1 MTIAV
6 MKTKAETALAQ
17 QFAGD
22 GQASA
27 TRKDAFAA
35 FDKLGLPSRRVEE
48 YKYTDLRARLTDA
61 FQPAPSAGVPGAQ
74 TVGRAAHLASA
85 LAGVAA
91 TTVYVVNG
99 RYYGTSPLASDV
111 LAVQALTRATGA
123 VAVVPVDPMAALT
136 TALASDGVVIT
147 VAENAVITVPV
158 NIIFATS
165 LTAQGSVATR
175 NVIRIGRNARVTIIE
190 SHVADGDAA
199 RQVHSLTDIHVGDG
213 AHVTHIKIATA
224 KPNETNLSSWYA
236 TLGAHAN
243 YRAFQFTA
251 SHGLTR
257 NQLFVTFAGEHAK
270 LDISGVMLGRASDHI
285 DTTLVVDHAVPH
297 CESRELFKIVLDDR
311 ARGIFQGK
319 VIVRQHAQKSDGKQ
333 MANALMLSED
343 AEFDSKPE
351 LEIYADDVVCG
362 HGATCAELDENLI
375 FYCQSRGI
383 PLPQARAL
391 LIESFIGEALEKI
404 EHEAIRDALRAVALQ
419 WLAAKAV

>member
-27 TRKDAFAA
+27 PRKDAFAA

-48 YKYTDLRARLTDA
+48 YKYTDLRARLTEA
-61 FQPAPSAGVPGAQ
+61 FPQAGAANVAPD
-74 TVGRAAHLASA
+74 TGRALLSA
-85 LAGVAA
+85 AQPISIL
-91 TTVYVVNG
+91 VVNG
-99 RYYGTSPLASDV
+99 RFQQADALVPGVTVSALAKAPAKPTAVPADPV
-111 LAVQALTRATGA
+111 AALAFAMATDGA
-123 VAVVPVDPMAALT
+123 VIDIADGADIARPIQLIFVT
-136 TALASDGVVIT
+136 TLDA
-147 VAENAVITVPV
+147 P
-158 NIIFATS
+158 
-165 LTAQGSVATR
+165 GSVAAR
-175 NVIRIGRNARVTIIE
+175 NVIRVGKQARATIIE
-190 SHVADGDAA
+190 HHIAQGAGA
-199 RQVHSLTDIHVGDG
+199 RQIHGLTDIAIGEG
-213 AHVTHIKIATA
+213 AEVTHIKIADA
-224 KPNETNLSSWYA
+224 RPNETNLSTWVA
-236 TLGAHAN
+236 TIGANAN

-251 SHGLTR
+251 SNGLTR
-257 NQLFVTFAGEHAK
+257 NQLFVTYAGEHAK
-270 LDISGVMLGRASDHI
+270 LDISGVMLGRNGDHI

-297 CESRELFKIVLDDR
+297 CESRELFKIVLDDH

-333 MANALMLSED
+333 MANALMLSPD

-362 HGATCAELDENLI
+362 HGATCIELDEDLL

-391 LIESFIGEALEKI
+391 LIESFIGEPLEKI
-404 EHEAIRDALRAVALQ
+404 GNEAIREALRAVALE
-419 WLAAKAV
+419 WLAAKPV